1 MTNIFNYIDRPS
13 PIHRLTGA
21 TKLVCLLLWS
31 FAAMLTYDT
40 RMLILLPVLS
50 FLLFYI
56 SRIKLRDVSFML
68 GFTAV
73 FMVLNNVLV
82 FAFSPQHGVELYGTK
97 HVLFSLWGNYVLTQ
111 EQLFYHLNLVLK
123 YLSTIPIV
131 LLFVCTTNPSE
142 FAASLNRIGVKYS
155 VSYSVAL
162 ALRYIPDIQREYHD
176 ISQAQQARGIEMSRK
191 QSEPP
196 AEMSDYGYGWQC
208 WLWARPGSILFN
220 GLFGQN
226 ILVIPD
232 LDMVI
237 ASNAGGDRMFGKS
250 GYLSLCETYFGAGV
264 KLPDTCPPDPRAY
277 RRLCR
282 AVRQLEQGAPPERGL
297 AGFLAQRRQRKLDEA
312 RSAEIAGRRYV
323 FEPGAARLL
332 PLFVQ
337 LST

>member
-1 MTNIFNYIDRPS
+1 MINIFNYIDRPS

-56 SRIKLRDVSFML
+56 SKIKLRDVSFML

-73 FMVLNNVLV
+73 FMVLNNVLI
-82 FAFSPQHGVELYGTK
+82 FAFSPQHGVSLYGTR
-97 HVLFSLWGNYVLTQ
+97 HVLFSLGGNYVVTK

-142 FAASLNRIGVKYS
+142 FAASLNRIGVKYT
-155 VSYSVAL
+155 VAYSVAL

-191 QSEPP
+191 QSLTKRLKS
-196 AEMSDYGYGWQC
+196 AS
-208 WLWARPGSILFN
+208 AILIP
-220 GLFGQN
+220 L
-226 ILVIPD
+226 ILSSMDRIET
-232 LDMVI
+232 I
-237 ASNAGGDRMFGKS
+237 SNAMELRGFGKNKKRTWYMGRKFS
-250 GYLSLCETYFGAGV
+250 KLDILAMIFCALLLIISLSLNVMNGSRFWN
-264 KLPDTCPPDPRAY
+264 P
-277 RRLCR
+277 
-282 AVRQLEQGAPPERGL
+282 
-297 AGFLAQRRQRKLDEA
+297 F
-312 RSAEIAGRRYV
+312 I
-323 FEPGAARLL
+323 
-332 PLFVQ
+332 
-337 LST
+337 